1 MSKEN
6 SRRNITEEKLQ
17 KKHYRLKIQNK
28 NDEGK
33 KILKLI
39 TNQRKLQKKTGKALI
54 KKKY

>member
-28 NDEGK
+28 NDE
-33 KILKLI
+33 
-39 TNQRKLQKKTGKALI
+39 R
-54 KKKY
+54 KKY